1 MYVKK
6 MTYIDFFGKER
17 TEDFHFNLSK
27 AEITEME
34 LSTTGGMSKI
44 LEKIMATQDM
54 PALIAIFKDLLLKS
68 YGEPSADGRRF
79 IKSDQLRTEFEQT
92 PAFSDLY
99 MDLVTDADKAAEFIN
114 NIVPADMAKQ
124 AREAGLLPKGR

>member
-6 MTYIDFFGKER
+6 IPYTDYFGKER
-17 TEDFHFNLSK
+17 TEEFHFNLTK

-68 YGEPSADGRRF
+68 YGEPSPDGRRF
-79 IKSDQLRTEFEQT
+79 VKSDKLREEFEQC
-92 PAFSDLY
+92 PAYSEIY
-99 MDLVTDADKAAEFIN
+99 MSLVTDTDAAAEFIN

-124 AREAGLLPKGR
+124 AREAGLLEPAK

>member
-6 MTYIDFFGKER
+6 MKYIDFFGKER
-17 TEDFHFNLSK
+17 TEDFYFNLSK

-79 IKSDQLRTEFEQT
+79 IKSEQLRTEFEQT

-124 AREAGLLPKGR
+124 AREAGLLPAGK

>member
-79 IKSDQLRTEFEQT
+79 IKSDQLRAEFEQT
-92 PAFSDLY
+92 PAYSDLY

-114 NIVPADMAKQ
+114 NTVPADMAKQ
-124 AREAGLLPKGR
+124 AREAGLLPKGK

>member
-6 MTYIDFFGKER
+6 MKYIDFFGKER
-17 TEDFHFNLSK
+17 TEDFYFNLSK
-27 AEITEME
+27 AEITEMQ

-79 IKSDQLRTEFEQT
+79 IKSDQLRAEFEQT
-92 PAFSDLY
+92 PAYSDLY

-124 AREAGLLPKGR
+124 AREAGLLPAGK